1 MKKLVY
7 SALALTLVS
16 VPGIASDNDEWSS
29 LDQELNNLSSS
40 LSAPTTGPKI
50 GGWVISSFRYDKR
63 QAQPNGTVPTY
74 PTASGFDTI
83 TPHYQSGFQLDTVRI
98 EISGDAG
105 NDYGYKVSFE
115 LANSSSAVPVAVN
128 TFGLLKDAYG
138 TFKIG
143 DSVTGKV
150 GNFKIPF
157 LRSALLADNRLLFL
171 ERTGL
176 GRIFGTRELGIGFNG
191 AFDTVSWWAAFQN
204 GGDAQGYRGL
214 FTGRFAANLMGNGVG
229 QNEGAY
235 GGGDDTNLTIAGAV
249 AYDNSVPDGLLISGS
264 VDITHGPFSL
274 SGEVVSFDKGTNSGA
289 TSSFPTGTTGTTLD
303 PIIGVSS
310 AADTVPWDITGTF
323 MFTDQYEVGAR
334 YQDANDP
341 LNTTSWGFVVNRYV
355 QGHDIKW
362 QAEYNHIKTDSAFKD
377 RDQFGIG
384 LAVSF

>member
-16 VPGIASDNDEWSS
+16 VPGIASENEWSS

-63 QAQPNGTVPTY
+63 QAQPSGTVPTN
-74 PTASGFDTI
+74 PTAPGFDAI

-115 LANSSSAVPVAVN
+115 LSSGIALVR
-128 TFGLLKDAYG
+128 DAYG

-143 DSVTGKV
+143 DAVTGRV
-150 GNFKIPF
+150 GNFKPPF
-157 LRSALLADNRLLFL
+157 LRSGLIGDNRELFL

-176 GRIFGTRELGIGFNG
+176 GKIFAVRELGVGFNG
-191 AFDTVSWWAAFQN
+191 SFDTVNWWAAFQN

-214 FTGRFAANLMGNGVG
+214 FTGRFEANLMGNGVG
-229 QNEGAY
+229 TNEGAY
-235 GGGDDTNLTIAGAV
+235 GAGDDTNLTIAGAV
-249 AYDNSVPDGLLISGS
+249 SYDNSVPDGLMISGS
-264 VDITHGPFSL
+264 VDVTHGPFSL

-310 AADTVPWDITGTF
+310 IADSVPWDVTGSF

-341 LNTTSWGFVVNRYV
+341 NNTTSWGFVVNRYV

>member
-16 VPGIASDNDEWSS
+16 VPGIASENEWSS

-63 QAQPNGTVPTY
+63 NNVAANPSPPGLD
-74 PTASGFDTI
+74 AI
-83 TPHYQSGFQLDTVRI
+83 TPHYQSGFQLDTVRV

-105 NDYGYKVSFE
+105 NDYGYKISFE
-115 LANSSSAVPVAVN
+115 LASGAA
-128 TFGLLKDAYG
+128 LLRDAYA

-143 DSVTGKV
+143 DAVTGKV
-150 GNFKIPF
+150 GNFKMPF

-176 GRIFGTRELGIGFNG
+176 GRIFAVRELGIGFNG
-191 AFDTVSWWAAFQN
+191 AFDTVQWWAAFQN

-214 FTGRFAANLMGNGVG
+214 LTGRFAANLMGNGVG
-229 QNEGAY
+229 GNEGAY
-235 GGGDDTNLTIAGAV
+235 GGGDDTNLTLAGAV
-249 AYDNSVPDGLLISGS
+249 AYDNSVTDGLLISGS
-264 VDITHGPFSL
+264 LDVTHGPFSL
-274 SGEVVSFDKGTNSGA
+274 SGEVVSFDKGTNTTAA
-289 TSSFPTGTTGTTLD
+289 TSAFPTGTTGGTLD
-303 PIIGVSS
+303 PIIGVST
-310 AADTVPWDITGTF
+310 AADSVPWDVTGSF
-323 MFTDQYEVGAR
+323 MFTDQYEVGVR
-334 YQDANDP
+334 YQDADDP

-362 QAEYNHIKTDSAFKD
+362 QAEYNHIKTDSATKD

>member
-1 MKKLVY
+1 MNKLVY

-16 VPGIASDNDEWSS
+16 VPGIASENEWSS

-50 GGWVISSFRYDKR
+50 GGWIISSFRYDKE
-63 QAQPNGTVPTY
+63 QPVNSNPSA
-74 PTASGFDTI
+74 PGFDPI
-83 TPHYQSGFQLDTVRI
+83 TPHYQSGFQLDSLRI

-105 NDYGYKVSFE
+105 NDYGYKISFD
-115 LANSSSAVPVAVN
+115 LSSQTAV
-128 TFGLLKDAYG
+128 LKDAYA

-143 DSVTGKV
+143 DAVTGKV
-150 GNFKIPF
+150 GQFKMPF
-157 LRSALLADNRLLFL
+157 LRSALISDNRLLYL

-176 GRIFGTRELGIGFNG
+176 GRIFAVRSLGIGFNG

-214 FTGRFAANLMGNGVG
+214 MTGRFAANLMGNGVG
-229 QNEGAY
+229 GNEGAY
-235 GGGDDTNLTIAGAV
+235 GGGDETNLTLAGGL

-264 VDITHGPFSL
+264 LDVTHGPFSL

-303 PIIGVSS
+303 PIIGQST
-310 AADTVPWDITGTF
+310 AADTVPWDITGSF
-323 MFTDQYEVGAR
+323 MFTDQYEVAAR
-334 YQDANDP
+334 YQDADDPND
-341 LNTTSWGFVVNRYV
+341 TTSWSFVVNRYV

-362 QAEYNHIKTDSAFKD
+362 QAEYNHIKTNSSVGD
-377 RDQFGIG
+377 RDQFGLG

>member
-16 VPGIASDNDEWSS
+16 VPGIASENEWSS

-63 QAQPNGTVPTY
+63 QAQPSGTVPANGSA
-74 PTASGFDTI
+74 PGLDPIA
-83 TPHYQSGFQLDTVRI
+83 PHYQSGFQIDTVRI

-105 NDYGYKVSFE
+105 NDYGYKVSFDF
-115 LANSSSAVPVAVN
+115 ASQATSSLTAAA
-128 TFGLLKDAYG
+128 LKDAYA

-150 GNFKIPF
+150 GNFKQPF
-157 LRSALLADNRLLFL
+157 LRSGLLGDNRLLFL

-176 GRIFGTRELGIGFNG
+176 GKIFAVRELGLGFNG
-191 AFDTVSWWAAFQN
+191 AFDTVSWWASFQN

-214 FTGRFAANLMGNGVG
+214 MTGRVAANLMGNGVG
-229 QNEGAY
+229 NNEGAY
-235 GGGDDTNLTIAGAV
+235 GGGDDTNLTIAGAI

-274 SGEVVSFDKGTNSGA
+274 GGEVVSFDKGTNTGA
-289 TSSFPTGTTGTTLD
+289 TSSFPTGTTGSTLD
-303 PIIGVSS
+303 PIIGASS
-310 AADTVPWDITGTF
+310 AADSVPWDITGSF

-334 YQDANDP
+334 YQDADDP
-341 LNTTSWGFVVNRYV
+341 NNTTSYGFVINRYV

-377 RDQFGIG
+377 RDQFGVG